1 MTAAAY
7 QILIEGELD
16 DWSATQFDDLNLD
29 RQEGRTRLSTSVI
42 DQAGLHGLFD
52 RLQSIGA
59 VIVSLEQVEIPQL
72 G

>member
-16 DWSATQFDDLNLD
+16 DWSATQFDDLTLD
-29 RQEGRTRLSTSVI
+29 RQAGRTRLSTSVI